1 MNVRKNQSNF
11 TGNNLVLVHAV
22 TLLANFMVSTSFPVG
37 KEIAYAME
45 PGVLMF
51 LRFMLAALVMGIFVH
66 LHHGIS
72 WPGRVQ
78 LVRYA
83 VIGLTVTIFF
93 WCMFES
99 LRYTSALNTSA
110 IFTTVPILS
119 AIFAFFIAG
128 ERLGQYRIIALALGL
143 FGALWIIFRGDP
155 DRLIALDVN
164 KGDGIFLLG
173 CISFGLYGVFI
184 KRFHRG
190 EPTTIM
196 TFWIL
201 IFSAIFYLLIA
212 AKDLPYTQWS
222 EVSWIV
228 YGGVA
233 YLAVVS
239 TVISFFFFQY
249 ATPRIGPTRVL
260 AYSYFIPAFVLLVDW
275 ILSGDLPPAMTFPG
289 IAIVLIASFA
299 IQKGAI
305 SFEKE

>member
-1 MNVRKNQSNF
+1 M
-11 TGNNLVLVHAV
+11 LVHAV

-45 PGVLMF
+45 PGVLML
-51 LRFMLAALVMGIFVH
+51 LRFVIAALVMGVFVH
-66 LHHGIS
+66 AHHGIV
-72 WPGRVQ
+72 WPGRAA
-78 LVRYA
+78 LIRYGI
-83 VIGLTVTIFF
+83 IGLTVTIFF

-128 ERLGQYRIIALALGL
+128 ERLGRYRIVGLGL
-143 FGALWIIFRGDP
+143 GVLGALWIIFRGDP
-155 DRLIALDVN
+155 DRLIILDIN

-190 EPTTIM
+190 EPTAVM

-201 IFSAIFYLLIA
+201 VFSAIFYLLIA
-212 AKDLPYTQWS
+212 AKDLPDTNWS
-222 EVSWIV
+222 EVGWVV
-228 YGGVA
+228 YGWVA

-260 AYSYFIPAFVLLVDW
+260 AYSYFIPAFVLFVDW
-275 ILSGDLPPAMTFPG
+275 VLNGELPSAMTFPG
-289 IAIVLIASFA
+289 IFIVLIASFA
-299 IQKGAI
+299 IQQGAI
-305 SFEKE
+305 QFEKK